1 MVFKEVCART
11 YTVGCGRCLYED
23 AKDKWVQHMTYARD
37 TPSWEKYGATIACS
51 GEGLQY
57 RAHIKWELKPRNIL
71 DITVWCK
78 SYRSSKN
85 QDDCACYYMIELG
98 ISGMCDDSQKQSE
111 GQLAATD
118 TIVYKSKQKARGRPW
133 CTSEDWLKRGRLN
146 RVWEGQVH
154 SLLRPTFRFFTLL
167 IILIL
172 PLVLV
177 VAEVLFVEE
186 GLRQLG
192 NVGYLELGIVHNLR
206 QRLDVLFLRRQDR
219 SERLWFQ
226 EVSIGRAQRES
237 TSLTLR
243 STVFNQSSVG
253 ISNVKTTYRSPFE
266 SGLLKMGIPS
276 PLRTIVSR
284 GCMIFPGGLET
295 LIPRPSRC
303 VTMIREN
310 PRSASESVMVAC
322 VIKSAPARSNESCFL
337 VLRMKVTSPGG
348 TPGYRSGQGS
358 S

>member
-1 MVFKEVCART
+1 
-11 YTVGCGRCLYED
+11 
-23 AKDKWVQHMTYARD
+23 
-37 TPSWEKYGATIACS
+37 
-51 GEGLQY
+51 
-57 RAHIKWELKPRNIL
+57 
-71 DITVWCK
+71 
-78 SYRSSKN
+78 
-85 QDDCACYYMIELG
+85 MIELG

-219 SERLWFQ
+219 SERL
-226 EVSIGRAQRES
+226 
-237 TSLTLR
+237 
-243 STVFNQSSVG
+243 
-253 ISNVKTTYRSPFE
+253 
-266 SGLLKMGIPS
+266 
-276 PLRTIVSR
+276 
-284 GCMIFPGGLET
+284 
-295 LIPRPSRC
+295 
-303 VTMIREN
+303 
-310 PRSASESVMVAC
+310 
-322 VIKSAPARSNESCFL
+322 
-337 VLRMKVTSPGG
+337 
-348 TPGYRSGQGS
+348 
-358 S
+358 